1 MRNTNCFKELAG
13 CPGWQA
19 QLSALI
25 SGPEG
30 AGSTPPACWRTPDR
44 AGMQAAHHLH
54 APARHQVCGPD
65 GPALPSL
72 LPAHTCPL
80 SSHCMCCFRGGAQ
93 TSAAPEPAFVPPA
106 ARRCCGQLVPAPD
119 SLWGHQAQQGQF
131 GASSKVTYSC
141 STLLTHSPGW

>member
-13 CPGWQA
+13 CLGWQA

-80 SSHCMCCFRGGAQ
+80 SSHCMGFFRGGAQ

-106 ARRCCGQLVPAPD
+106 ARRCCGGCAGVGDWYSLLTLCGDTKHSRDSLVPA
-119 SLWGHQAQQGQF
+119 AR
-131 GASSKVTYSC
+131 
-141 STLLTHSPGW
+141 